1 MYILFVITQKFK
13 LNNNQKVTI
22 MKTKITLHFY
32 AKSTKVNAN
41 GKLPIY
47 VRLTVNGQRLEFSS
61 KKFIEKTKWS
71 SELAK
76 MKGNTEEARSIN
88 SYLDMMRS
96 KVLSAEMELLHK
108 EEELS
113 IENFQSI
120 LLEKNKNHRMLVPV
134 FQDHNNKMKEL
145 IGKKYAP
152 GTLQRFE
159 VTLNHIQNFLQW
171 KYNVNDIRIDKVDH
185 CFITE
190 LEFYLRSVKN
200 CSNNTSVKYVRNF
213 RKIIKICLN
222 NDWLEKNPFSKYEGK
237 VIEVDKEFLTEEEIQ
252 KIYTK
257 KFPNARLE
265 LVKDIFIFCCFTGLA
280 YIDVQQLRKDHLG
293 IGIDGNKWIFKNR
306 QKTDTR
312 SKIPLLPIAEELI
325 QKYSDHPKCLN
336 EDRILP
342 VLSNQKM
349 NSYLKEIGD
358 VCGIQKEIT
367 FHMARHSFATSVT
380 LTNGVPIESVSKMLG
395 HKSLRTTQHYAK
407 IVDKRVSDD
416 MALLKQKLSMQNL
429 QTKQA

>member
-1 MYILFVITQKFK
+1 
-13 LNNNQKVTI
+13 

-120 LLEKNKNHRMLVPV
+120 LLENNKNHRMLIPV

-145 IGKKYAP
+145 LGKKYAP

-171 KYNVNDIRIDKVDH
+171 KYNVTDIRIDKVDH

-222 NDWLEKNPFSKYEGK
+222 NDWLEKNPFSRYEGK

-252 KIYTK
+252 KIYNK
-257 KFPNARLE
+257 KFSNTRLE

-325 QKYSDHPKCLN
+325 EKYSDHPKCLN

-358 VCGIQKEIT
+358 VCGIPKEIT

-416 MALLKQKLSMQNL
+416 MAILKQKLSIQNL

>member
-1 MYILFVITQKFK
+1 
-13 LNNNQKVTI
+13 

-120 LLEKNKNHRMLVPV
+120 LLEKNKNHRMLIPV

-171 KYNVNDIRIDKVDH
+171 KYNVTDIRIDKVDH

-257 KFPNARLE
+257 KFINARLE

-325 QKYSDHPKCLN
+325 QKYSDHPKCIN

-416 MALLKQKLSMQNL
+416 MAILKQKLSIQNL